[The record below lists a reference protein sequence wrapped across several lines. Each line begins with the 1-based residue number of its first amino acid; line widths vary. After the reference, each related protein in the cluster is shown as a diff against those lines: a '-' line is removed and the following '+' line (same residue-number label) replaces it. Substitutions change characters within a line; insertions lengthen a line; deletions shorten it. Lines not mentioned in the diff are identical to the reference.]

1 METNFVNLY
10 LAERTREIRSSAI
23 RDILKITVS
32 DSEFL
37 SFAGGLPNPS
47 LLPTDLLDMATEFA
61 IRSMRDVAF
70 QYGESEGYKSLREIV
85 REQFVSERGIDDR
98 SICITSG
105 SQQGLDILGKL
116 LMDQK
121 TNVLL
126 ENPVYL
132 GALQAF
138 SPYRP
143 NLISLTMEVDGPNLD
158 ALGKILSEKKVH
170 CFYANPSYQNPST
183 CTWSVAKRKEVASL
197 LDKHEVILIEDE
209 AYLFLDF
216 TGTLYPSIASFR
228 KKRDLSFVLGS
239 FSKILSPGFR
249 LGWVSVPKP
258 YQNIFIATKQGN
270 DLNSNQ
276 FSQIVLYHLLLH
288 MDIQKH
294 VQKVQSFYAHQKD
307 YLVGLLKQY
316 LPEVRFQNPLG
327 GMFLWVEFPHVS
339 ETEMMRKIMEK
350 KVVMVPGNEFRLEP
364 SEVAFFRMNFSFLKE
379 TEMEDGV
386 RRIQDVYR
394 DIIT

>member
-1 METNFVNLY
+1 METNFANLFF
-10 LAERTREIRSSAI
+10 AERTSGIRSSAI
-23 RDILKITVS
+23 REILKITVS

-47 LLPTDLLDMATEFA
+47 LLPSDLLENATEKT

-70 QYGESEGYKSLREIV
+70 QYGESAGYKALREMILEHFICDEGLDV
-85 REQFVSERGIDDR
+85 G

-143 NLISLTMEVDGPNLD
+143 NFISLPMEVDGPNLN
-158 ALGKILSEKKVH
+158 ALGQILSEKMVH

-183 CTWSVAKRKEVASL
+183 CTWSIAKRKEVALL
-197 LDKHEVILIEDE
+197 LDEHGVILLEDE
-209 AYLFLDF
+209 AYRHLDF
-216 TGTLYPSIASFR
+216 MGNLYPSIASFR
-228 KKRDLSFVLGS
+228 RNGDLTFVLGS
-239 FSKILSPGFR
+239 FSKMISPGFR
-249 LGWVSVPKP
+249 LGWVTVPKP
-258 YQNIFIATKQGN
+258 YQKIFTAIKQGN

-276 FSQIVLYHLLLH
+276 FSQIVLYHLLLNL
-288 MDIQKH
+288 DIQKH
-294 VQKVQSFYAHQKD
+294 LRLIQSYYLHQKN
-307 YLVGLLKQY
+307 YLIHLLNEY
-316 LPEVRFQNPLG
+316 LPELIFQDPLG
-327 GMFLWVEFPHVS
+327 GLFLWVEYPNVS
-339 ETEMMRKIMEK
+339 EKKMMEKILEK

-364 SEVAFFRMNFSFLKE
+364 SPKAFFRMNYSFLKE
-379 TEMEDGV
+379 AEMEEGV
-386 RRIQDVYR
+386 RRINAVYR